1 MLQGRNVCSNP
12 DELLLRQFKDS
23 LARSTTS
30 VTSFQDFSEF
40 RQRKADPKCSLNDV
54 NPLNRALGIYPI
66 TRRTPHSLRQHADL
80 FVMSNRVWTDS
91 GRFREC
97 PGMESL
103 YVVTHLSSMDPRM
116 HSSVKHFYGQLA
128 ATGWLVD
135 VNRWDEKAGLLTGC
149 GVRSQ
154 VIDVLEAQIKRRPAM
169 KKVST
174 AVTKQRRNFSQPK
187 RTIGLDLGDR
197 NSWYCV
203 LDEGGQ
209 IRLEQRVR
217 TNAKA
222 LREVFGEMPRSRIAL
237 ETGTHSPWISRLLND
252 LGHEVIVANA
262 RKVRL
267 IGESR
272 KKDDRLDAQTL
283 ARLARIDSV
292 LLCPVKHRSAQAQAD
307 LTVIRARAALVRA
320 RTGLVNSARSLAKSY
335 GERLRGC
342 NVRNMNPEKAE
353 SLSPELQVAL
363 EPLLHAIESL
373 SERIVEYNDRIGAL
387 AEQRYPQVELLKQIK
402 GVGTLIALT
411 FLLTLEDPH
420 RFRKSRDVGCYLG
433 LQPGRRNSGQS
444 EPQMHISKEGDPY
457 LRTLLVQGAQHI
469 LGPFGVDCDLR
480 RWGLKLAERGGKSCK
495 KRAIVATARKLAVLL
510 HHLWVS
516 GEVYEPLHNSSRAT
530 VAAAA

>member
-1 MLQGRNVCSNP
+1 
-12 DELLLRQFKDS
+12 
-23 LARSTTS
+23 
-30 VTSFQDFSEF
+30 
-40 RQRKADPKCSLNDV
+40 
-54 NPLNRALGIYPI
+54 
-66 TRRTPHSLRQHADL
+66 
-80 FVMSNRVWTDS
+80 
-91 GRFREC
+91 
-97 PGMESL
+97 
-103 YVVTHLSSMDPRM
+103 
-116 HSSVKHFYGQLA
+116 
-128 ATGWLVD
+128 
-135 VNRWDEKAGLLTGC
+135 
-149 GVRSQ
+149 
-154 VIDVLEAQIKRRPAM
+154 M

-174 AVTKQRRNFSQPK
+174 AVIKQSRNISRAKP
-187 RTIGLDLGDR
+187 TIGLDLGDR

-203 LDEGGQ
+203 LDEAGHIQ
-209 IRLEQRVR
+209 VEQRVR

-222 LREVFGEMPRSRIAL
+222 LQEVFGAMPRSRIAL
-237 ETGTHSPWISRLLND
+237 EIGTHSPWISRLLSG

-283 ARLARIDSV
+283 ARLARIDPE
-292 LLCPVKHRSAQAQAD
+292 LLYPVKHRSAQAQAD
-307 LTVIRARAALVRA
+307 LMMIRARAGLVRA
-320 RTGLVNSARSLAKSY
+320 RTGLVNTARGLAKSY

-353 SLSPELQVAL
+353 GLSPELQTAL
-363 EPLLHAIESL
+363 APLLACIESV
-373 SERIVEYNDRIGAL
+373 SEQIREYNERIEKL
-387 AEQRYPQVELLKQIK
+387 AQESYPQVALLKQIK

-420 RFRKSRDVGCYLG
+420 RFRKSRDLGCYLG

-480 RWGLKLAERGGKSCK
+480 RWGLKLAERGGRNGK

-516 GEVYEPLHNSSRAT
+516 GEVYQPLHNSSQTT
-530 VAAAA
+530 VAVAA